1 MTRATIKILLA
12 AALVSGTASAIGA
25 PVAAQGVAFRYK
37 DLDLS
42 TDAGRAELEKRI
54 AAVVRQACP
63 DETVTGSR
71 MAVAGAREQCTADV
85 RRQIM
90 SRIEART
97 GGGSSSS

>member
-1 MTRATIKILLA
+1 MTRATFRIMLA
-12 AALVSGTASAIGA
+12 AALVSGTASALG
-25 PVAAQGVAFRYK
+25 AQGVAFRYK

-42 TDAGRAELEKRI
+42 TDAGKAELEKRI

-63 DETVTGSR
+63 DDTVTGSR
-71 MAVAGAREQCTADV
+71 IAVAGAREQCTADV

-97 GGGSSSS
+97 GGSSSSS